1 MKVRIKP
8 WDEAVKAALASSDDW
23 YSENDGALGDESI
36 FGIGR
41 RVGQC
46 GKVVHGYKK
55 NDYFY
60 ADNDFLYPLCIV
72 DEEDVYDTP
81 PTSDDLL
88 RYGQVITDE
97 MLYDNCEFGIARCVR
112 IRLIAYESELYYHKM
127 TDGVLMECRHVGT
140 VDA

>member
-23 YSENDGALGDESI
+23 YVENDGAWGDESI

-41 RVGQC
+41 RVGQW
-46 GKVVHGYKK
+46 GKVVHGYKE

-60 ADNDFLYPLCIV
+60 ADNNFAYPLCIV
-72 DEEDVYDTP
+72 DEEDVDDTP

-88 RYGQVITDE
+88 RYGKVITDDDV
-97 MLYDNCEFGIARCVR
+97 LVSDYDAHEHVR
-112 IRLIAYESELYYHKM
+112 IRLISYEGDLYYHKM
-127 TDGVLMECRHVGT
+127 VDGEVVDFKRVGYPY
-140 VDA
+140 D